1 MLDLS
6 LAVAPALSLISVS
19 KRFGATQALE
29 DVDLAIGRGE
39 VVALMGANGA
49 GKSTLAKIAAGVS
62 RPDSGR
68 IIVSGRELRLASPQA
83 ARTAG
88 IVVVYQS
95 TEQLGV
101 PGLTVA
107 ENLVA
112 RFNDFARI

>member
-1 MLDLS
+1 MLYFS
-6 LAVAPALSLISVS
+6 SAVAPALSLISVS
-19 KRFGATQALE
+19 KQFGATQALE

-68 IIVSGRELRLASPQA
+68 IIVSGRELRLASPRA

-88 IVVVYQS
+88 IVVVHQS

-101 PGLTVA
+101 PG
-107 ENLVA
+107 
-112 RFNDFARI
+112 